1 MVDVSHKPSFSS
13 AEALKVPFC
22 GRSAF
27 ALKPCFQPLVSSFD
41 SAKVSAVE
49 ELVITGYD
57 RIYNPSVDA
66 NDFFRNNFGRSV
78 SAIGY
83 EVKNDSPSFD
93 AHCCGSD
100 FPGSILL
107 VVFGDSDRD
116 SDSSL
121 EGGERDATRIQKR
134 CERIVIQ
141 SDRRVLL
148 LDGQPLQP
156 FPLEHVA
163 GLISCGTDVTAVESA
178 MLSSDLLIGGVV
190 DFGLVIS
197 SFYESCFESDVAGCV
212 VESDRF
218 GDSLVITE
226 F

>member
-1 MVDVSHKPSFSS
+1 MSHCLRKRFSRKHS
-13 AEALKVPFC
+13 C
-22 GRSAF
+22 
-27 ALKPCFQPLVSSFD
+27 
-41 SAKVSAVE
+41 
-49 ELVITGYD
+49 
-57 RIYNPSVDA
+57 
-66 NDFFRNNFGRSV
+66 
-78 SAIGY
+78 
-83 EVKNDSPSFD
+83 
-93 AHCCGSD
+93 
-100 FPGSILL
+100 L

-190 DFGLVIS
+190 DFG
-197 SFYESCFESDVAGCV
+197 SCYKF
-212 VESDRF
+212 
-218 GDSLVITE
+218 LL
-226 F
+226 